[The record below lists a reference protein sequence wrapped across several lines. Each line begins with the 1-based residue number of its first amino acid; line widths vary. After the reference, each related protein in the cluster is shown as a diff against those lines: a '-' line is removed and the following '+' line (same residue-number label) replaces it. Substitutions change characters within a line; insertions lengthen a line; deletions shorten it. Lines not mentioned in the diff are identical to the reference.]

1 MNTQSNDQQ
10 MQRLRV
16 LALIP
21 FGIALNLALGTVV
34 ATLKIPLYLDS
45 IATIAVTLL
54 GGWRPGLVVGVGS
67 FLVGGMLINPVLPWF
82 SGTQV
87 IIALYISFVASK
99 GWLGV
104 NVPVHRIAHS
114 AVGFEDQESLV
125 GNLEMIVP
133 ASRLPK
139 WLQYMRL
146 VGVGLCLGVVAGVV
160 SAPVIVWLF
169 SGLTGSGPSLVVA
182 FLLKSGETLFK
193 AVLFSGL
200 ASEPL
205 DKTLQLL
212 IAIGLLRSLPNSL
225 KRSFG
230 GPHLDKNGLIRDAL

>member
-1 MNTQSNDQQ
+1 MNTPSIDQK

-34 ATLKIPLYLDS
+34 ATLKVPLYLDA

-54 GGWRPGLVVGVGS
+54 AGLRPGLIVGVGS
-67 FLVGGMLINPVLPWF
+67 FLLGGMLVNPVLPWF
-82 SGTQV
+82 SGTQA
-87 IIALYISFVASK
+87 IIALYINFVASK
-99 GWLGV
+99 SWLTV
-104 NVPVHRIAHS
+104 NA
-114 AVGFEDQESLV
+114 
-125 GNLEMIVP
+125 P
-133 ASRLPK
+133 ANGRLPL
-139 WLQYMRL
+139 WVYYIRL
-146 VGVGLCLGVVAGVV
+146 VGVGACLGIVAGIA

-193 AVLFSGL
+193 SVLLSGL

-205 DKTLQLL
+205 DKALQLM
-212 IAIGLLRSLPNSL
+212 IAIGLLKSLPDSL

-230 GPHLDKNGLIRDAL
+230 GPHLEKNGLIRNAI